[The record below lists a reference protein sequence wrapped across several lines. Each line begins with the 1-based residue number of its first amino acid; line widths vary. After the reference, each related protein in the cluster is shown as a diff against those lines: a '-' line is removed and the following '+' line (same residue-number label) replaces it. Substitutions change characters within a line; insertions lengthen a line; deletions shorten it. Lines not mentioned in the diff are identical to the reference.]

1 MQGATGS
8 LLVEAERH
16 GVLGRIW
23 KRRSGKLRSE
33 FPASIAVRWRRAAY
47 RLAARNLASCDELL
61 RAVRCLRHAGIRSI
75 PLKGPALGMAL
86 TGSVCTRDYVD
97 LDLLIDGADSVHA
110 LEVLCAEGYR
120 IAHQVGVNGAV
131 CDQVALSHPDGSM
144 MLELQWDL
152 GRSWNLHA
160 RAGERPF
167 PFEDLWRR
175 RLSVRIGGVGIPSLA
190 GPDQFL
196 MLAVHGARHYWSRLL
211 WVCDA
216 ADAVAAWPG
225 MDWALVLR
233 RAARLRCVRRVCL
246 TFQLISEVLGVQ
258 VPEAAWQRLRGDAQV
273 PLIASGIMR
282 RWDEPDRPGWRGD
295 LGDLGFTLASLE
307 DWPGRLGL
315 ASRALRAWLRPN
327 PRDYACLTLP
337 GWAAPVYYAI
347 RPIRLA
353 WRYGPEALQA
363 CLGAGGIAEESSRDT
378 GSQY

>member
-175 RLSVRIGGVGIPSLA
+175 RLSVRIGGVGIAWGEALLEQAALGMRCSGCGGRVA
-190 GPDQFL
+190 G
-196 MLAVHGARHYWSRLL
+196 HGLGAC
-211 WVCDA
+211 VA
-216 ADAVAAWPG
+216 AGGAVALCAAGLPHLSIDLRSAG
-225 MDWALVLR
+225 CAGSGGRMAATPRGCTGTAHRQRHHAAL
-233 RAARLRCVRRVCL
+233 
-246 TFQLISEVLGVQ
+246 G
-258 VPEAAWQRLRGDAQV
+258 
-273 PLIASGIMR
+273 
-282 RWDEPDRPGWRGD
+282 
-295 LGDLGFTLASLE
+295 
-307 DWPGRLGL
+307 
-315 ASRALRAWLRPN
+315 
-327 PRDYACLTLP
+327 
-337 GWAAPVYYAI
+337 
-347 RPIRLA
+347 
-353 WRYGPEALQA
+353 
-363 CLGAGGIAEESSRDT
+363 
-378 GSQY
+378 